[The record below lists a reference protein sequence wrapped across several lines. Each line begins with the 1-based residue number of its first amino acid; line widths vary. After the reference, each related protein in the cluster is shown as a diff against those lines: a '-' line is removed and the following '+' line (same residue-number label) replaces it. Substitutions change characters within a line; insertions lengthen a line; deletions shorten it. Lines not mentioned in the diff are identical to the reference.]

1 MTKLNHPWF
10 EQWPESD
17 SYRASDG
24 TVNRIPLRLTSSN
37 LIIYGSAN
45 LKEVLKEFE
54 HEDHI
59 PVTVSGEV
67 PVRYG
72 VITLLIP
79 TVVQT
84 KLLILILKHGIHF
97 QLPPKELP

>member
-17 SYRASDG
+17 SYKASDG

-45 LKEVLKEFE
+45 LNEVK
-54 HEDHI
+54 
-59 PVTVSGEV
+59 
-67 PVRYG
+67 G
-72 VITLLIP
+72 V
-79 TVVQT
+79 
-84 KLLILILKHGIHF
+84 
-97 QLPPKELP
+97 